1 MNDRPETIDRH
12 SRATPG
18 RHAVNGYLL
27 ALLATF
33 IAPSSVSAADYPA
46 RPIRFVVPFA
56 AGGTSDII
64 GRILSVRM
72 QESLGQP
79 LVVDNRG
86 GAGGSI
92 GTNIVAKAD
101 PDGYSIVLASNGTHA
116 IVPHLYARLPYDPI
130 KDFAPVSMVAITP
143 TVLAVN
149 PDLPAKSVKELIAL
163 AKAKPGL
170 AFGSSGVGSTSH
182 LSGELLATMAD
193 IRLTHVPYKSASA
206 AYPDIFSGR
215 VPLIFDTALSMSQH
229 IKVNRVRALAV
240 TTPKR
245 ALNMPDLPTMS
256 EAGLPGYAITLWIA
270 IYAPA
275 ATQPAVVARLNKA
288 IHHALSLPEVR
299 EQMALNGAEVSYGS
313 PADLLAATQ
322 SDLKRMGDI
331 VKAAKIEAQ

>member
-1 MNDRPETIDRH
+1 MMGNRRIMWMAAANTRL
-12 SRATPG
+12 SGAS
-18 RHAVNGYLL
+18 VLL
-27 ALLATF
+27 AALALPGT
-33 IAPSSVSAADYPA
+33 PMAADYPV

-86 GAGGSI
+86 GAGGTI

-116 IVPHLYARLPYDPI
+116 IVPYLYARLPYDPI

-149 PDLPAKSVKELIAL
+149 PEVAVRSLKELIAL
-163 AKAKPGL
+163 AKARPGM

-182 LSGELLATMAD
+182 LSGELLATMAGVQ
-193 IRLTHVPYKSASA
+193 LTHVPYKSASA
-206 AYPDIFSGR
+206 AYPDVFSGR
-215 VPLIFDTALSMSQH
+215 VPMIFDTALSMSQH
-229 IKVNRVRALAV
+229 IKANRVRALAV
-240 TTPKR
+240 TTPAR
-245 ALNMPDLPTMS
+245 AVSFPDLPTMS

-275 ATQPAVVARLNKA
+275 GTPPPVVARLNKA
-288 IHHALSLPEVR
+288 IHHALSLPDVR
-299 EQMALNGAEVSYGS
+299 DQMAQSGAEVAYGS
-313 PADLLAATQ
+313 PAELLAATQ
-322 SDLKRMGDI
+322 SDLKRMATI
-331 VKAAKIEAQ
+331 VKAAKIEPQ

>member
-1 MNDRPETIDRH
+1 MGNRRNPFMAKT
-12 SRATPG
+12 TFG
-18 RHAVNGYLL
+18 AVL
-27 ALLATF
+27 ALLAVVVFPGT
-33 IAPSSVSAADYPA
+33 PMAADYPT

-72 QESLGQP
+72 QESLGQS

-86 GAGGSI
+86 GAGGTI

-116 IVPHLYARLPYDPI
+116 IVPYLYTRLPYDPI
-130 KDFAPVSMVAITP
+130 RDFAPVSMVAITP

-149 PDLPAKSVKELIAL
+149 PELPVKSLKELIAL

-182 LSGELLATMAD
+182 LSGELLSAMAD

-229 IKVNRVRALAV
+229 IKSNRVRALAV

-245 ALNMPDLPTMS
+245 AINMPDLPTMS

-270 IYAPA
+270 VYAPA
-275 ATQPAVVARLNKA
+275 GTPPPVVARLNKA
-288 IHHALSLPEVR
+288 IHHALNLPEVR
-299 EQMALNGAEVSYGS
+299 DQMALNGAEVTYGS
-313 PADLLAATQ
+313 PADLLAATH
-322 SDLKRMGDI
+322 SDLKRMGII
-331 VKAAKIEAQ
+331 VKAAKIEPQ

>member
-1 MNDRPETIDRH
+1 MSKRRKPSGTGARTSSGVLAFLIT
-12 SRATPG
+12 AVCAGTP
-18 RHAVNGYLL
+18 L
-27 ALLATF
+27 
-33 IAPSSVSAADYPA
+33 AADYPL

-72 QESLGQP
+72 QEALGQS

-86 GAGGSI
+86 GAGGTI

-116 IVPHLYARLPYDPI
+116 IVPYLYARLPYDPI

-149 PDLPAKSVKELIAL
+149 TEVPAKSLKELIAL
-163 AKAKPGL
+163 AKARPGM

-215 VPLIFDTALSMSQH
+215 VPMIFDTALSMSQH
-229 IKVNRVRALAV
+229 IKANRVRALAV

-245 ALNMPDLPTMS
+245 AINLPDLPTMS

-275 ATQPAVVARLNKA
+275 GTPAPVVARLNKA
-288 IHHALSLPEVR
+288 IHHALGLPEVR
-299 EQMALNGAEVSYGS
+299 DQMALNGAEVTYGS
-313 PADLLAATQ
+313 PAELLAATQ
-322 SDLKRMGDI
+322 SDLKRMGSI
-331 VKAAKIEAQ
+331 VKAAKIEPQ